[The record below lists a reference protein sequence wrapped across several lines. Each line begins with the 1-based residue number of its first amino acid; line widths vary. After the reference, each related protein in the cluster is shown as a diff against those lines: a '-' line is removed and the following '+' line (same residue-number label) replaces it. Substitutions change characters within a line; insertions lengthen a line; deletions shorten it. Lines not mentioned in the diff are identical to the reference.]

1 VYFNEMLH
9 IKTVSYIILHI
20 VQNTIHNTDGKI
32 MARKGITYDE
42 VALAADRLVSEGI
55 NPTIARVREEL
66 GTGSPNTVHRHLSNW
81 KERQPQAQREA
92 ATLPLGLADALVKEI
107 ERQAAAARANA
118 EEKALDARQSA
129 DNLAEVGE
137 ALEEDNESL
146 KEAAE
151 QFKRERDQ
159 SQTLA
164 DDREH
169 EIVRLVSACDREQQ
183 AAESARVELAKAQL
197 TIESYVER
205 IVEQKESIKHL
216 TEKLDAERVLK
227 QDAEQ
232 RAAVSESKVTIL
244 FDENQTLKSALKEIE
259 SQLRDAER
267 VHADVAVSEHK
278 ATFLTEKFAELEAR
292 FTKAEEERYNARLLA
307 DRNQEKLIVAN
318 EKFADMEAKFKAAQ
332 EL

>member
-1 VYFNEMLH
+1 
-9 IKTVSYIILHI
+9 
-20 VQNTIHNTDGKI
+20 

-42 VALAADRLVSEGI
+42 VALAADRLVSEGV
-55 NPTIARVREEL
+55 NPTIARAREEL

-92 ATLPLGLADALVKEI
+92 ATLPSGLADALVKEI

-151 QFKRERDQ
+151 QLERERNQ
-159 SQTLA
+159 AQTRA
-164 DDREH
+164 DEREH
-169 EIVRLVSACDREQQ
+169 EVARLVSACDREQQ

-197 TIESYVER
+197 TIESYVDR
-205 IVEQKESIKHL
+205 IVEQKESVKHL
-216 TEKLDAERVLK
+216 AEKLDAERVLK
-227 QDAEQ
+227 QNAEQ

-244 FDENQTLKSALKEIE
+244 SDEKETLKLALKEVE
-259 SQLRDAER
+259 SQLR
-267 VHADVAVSEHK
+267 
-278 ATFLTEKFAELEAR
+278 
-292 FTKAEEERYNARLLA
+292 NA
-307 DRNQEKLIVAN
+307 
-318 EKFADMEAKFKAAQ
+318 
-332 EL
+332 

>member
-1 VYFNEMLH
+1 MIH
-9 IKTVSYIILHI
+9 
-20 VQNTIHNTDGKI
+20 NTMHNTDGKI

-42 VALAADRLVSEGI
+42 VALAADRLVSEGV

-92 ATLPLGLADALVKEI
+92 ATLPSGLADALVKEI

-151 QFKRERDQ
+151 QLERERNQ
-159 SQTLA
+159 AQTRA
-164 DDREH
+164 DEREH
-169 EIVRLVSACDREQQ
+169 EVARLVSACDREQQ

-197 TIESYVER
+197 TIESYVDR
-205 IVEQKESIKHL
+205 IVEQKESVKHL
-216 TEKLDAERVLK
+216 AEKLDAERVLK
-227 QDAEQ
+227 QNAEQ

-244 FDENQTLKSALKEIE
+244 SDEKETLKLALKEVE
-259 SQLRDAER
+259 SQLRNAER
-267 VHADVAVSEHK
+267 VRAEVAVSEHK
-278 ATFLTEKFAELEAR
+278 VAFLTEKVSEFEAR
-292 FTKAEEERYNARLLA
+292 FTKAEEERYNARLSA
-307 DRNQEKLIVAN
+307 DRNEEKLTAAN
-318 EKFADMEAKFKAAQ
+318 EKFADLEIGRAHV
-332 EL
+332 